1 MTEQVKKLMK
11 TLNVSEQEAM
21 EIINADKE
29 IDRLI
34 HNARA
39 FYFI

>member
-21 EIINADKE
+21 EIINADKQM
-29 IDRLI
+29 DRGAKL
-34 HNARA
+34 
-39 FYFI
+39 YSLDK